1 MSEGLFEL
9 GTDHGCITGDC
20 PHQDKSLCAEAIEK
34 FVADLCQCGKELE
47 TQVVRNSQLVHTLN
61 DETAELHKTVDEQK
75 EVIRKLICDNERMD
89 MLLKNM
95 KIRAENMLLTL
106 EVHKVG

>member
-1 MSEGLFEL
+1 V
-9 GTDHGCITGDC
+9 TDLLLIAVWALV
-20 PHQDKSLCAEAIEK
+20 SAICFALKNIYVKIYTNQRRIE
-34 FVADLCQCGKELE
+34 DLHKRLE
-47 TQVVRNSQLVHTLN
+47 TPNIPSVWT
-61 DETAELHKTVDEQK
+61 ETPTEYTEPK